1 MENPIETVASKLSKE
16 EKDLIV
22 NLKSA
27 NDIQMRNNLY
37 STPALNEFFR
47 LWAVHFP
54 SVSQSM
60 NCKGC
65 RDTVVKFYSRVAVY
79 ISNERLRAIEIAKDA
94 ETVKVV
100 KKKAKKV
107 KKHKTLTGAL
117 SPTGVRK

>member
-1 MENPIETVASKLSKE
+1 MENPVETVASKLSEE

-47 LWAVHFP
+47 LWAIHFP
-54 SVSQSM
+54 SVKQSI

-65 RDTVVKFYSRVAVY
+65 RQTVVKFYSRVADFV
-79 ISNERLRAIEIAKDA
+79 SNERVEKEIVP
-94 ETVKVV
+94 ETDKVKS
-100 KKKAKKV
+100 KKKKKV
-107 KKHKTLTGAL
+107 LSKK
-117 SPTGVRK
+117 

>member
-47 LWAVHFP
+47 LWAIHFP
-54 SVSQSM
+54 SVSQSI

-65 RDTVVKFYSRVAVY
+65 RETVVKFYSRVADFV
-79 ISNERLRAIEIAKDA
+79 SNERTKKEVVV
-94 ETVKVV
+94 ETTRPKI
-100 KKKAKKV
+100 KKKKKV
-107 KKHKTLTGAL
+107 LSKK
-117 SPTGVRK
+117 

>member
-47 LWAVHFP
+47 LWSVHFP
-54 SVSQSM
+54 SVKQSI

-65 RDTVVKFYSRVAVY
+65 RQTVVKFYGRVADF
-79 ISNERLRAIEIAKDA
+79 ISNERLLASQVKLAEFKDI
-94 ETVKVV
+94 VG
-100 KKKAKKV
+100 KKKNKKV
-107 KKHKTLTGAL
+107 LSKK
-117 SPTGVRK
+117 